1 MRDASHLAATARTRV
16 QIPPPLLFG
25 RAAMQLRQ
33 RTELVREAEANPNP
47 NPNPT
52 PIPNPNPY
60 TYPYPH
66 PYPYP

>member
-33 RTELVREAEANPNP
+33 RTELVREANANANSNPNSNPHPDP
-47 NPNPT
+47 NPQPQL
-52 PIPNPNPY
+52 
-60 TYPYPH
+60 
-66 PYPYP
+66 